1 MTKTILGFSAALL
14 LASSIA
20 LAPLQAQGTDAFAR
34 IVEIANNYQLV
45 PNITYLTANNWD
57 AKLDIYRPRQLTS
70 PSPTL
75 VFFHLGG
82 WTFGSKEVNT
92 FALLPWLDMGWTVLN
107 VEYRTVAV
115 SLAPAAVEDARCAL
129 RWIYR
134 NAKQYNFDLNKIVV
148 TGQSAGGTLALMA
161 GMAPS
166 SAGFERICPGDRG
179 PGAVST
185 EEMKVAAIINWS
197 GITDV
202 AELLEGPNMRSFAVA
217 WLGTLPNRQELAKM
231 VSPLTYVRPGLPPI
245 MSIQGDDDPTVPYAH
260 SVRLHQALDKAG
272 VPYVHFTVPKGK
284 HLGYTDDEMQRIY
297 ASIRSFL
304 DKHDVK
310 RTAK

>member
-1 MTKTILGFSAALL
+1 MRKPVLGVIAALL
-14 LASSIA
+14 LALWS
-20 LAPLQAQGTDAFAR
+20 PLGFVQAQGTDAFAR
-34 IVEIANNYQLV
+34 FVQIANNYQLL
-45 PNITYLTANNWD
+45 PNITYLIANNWD
-57 AKLDIYRPRQLTS
+57 AKLDIYRPRQLNS
-70 PSPTL
+70 PNPTL

-82 WTFGSKEVNT
+82 WTMGTKEVNT
-92 FALLPWLDMGWTVLN
+92 FTLLPWLDMGWTVLN

-148 TGQSAGGTLALMA
+148 TGQSAGGHLALMT
-161 GMAPS
+161 GMVPS

-179 PGAVST
+179 PGAIST

-217 WLGTLPNRQELAKM
+217 WLGMLGSRQELAKM
-231 VSPLTYVRPGLPPI
+231 VSPLTYVRPGIPPI
-245 MSIQGDDDPTVPYAH
+245 LTIQGDEDPIVPYSH
-260 SVRLHQALDKAG
+260 GVRLHQALDKAG
-272 VPYVHFTVPKGK
+272 VPNQLFTVPKGK

-304 DKHDVK
+304 DKHNVR
-310 RTAK
+310 RTTN